1 MPDFPLIDTH
11 VHVYDPSA
19 ISFPWMADVPQLD
32 SPHGSAEYTAAI
44 GPVAVDKLVFVE
56 VDAGPGE
63 HLAEARWVETLARS
77 DSRIAG
83 IVASMPL
90 EDGAATEADIAAFA
104 KMPLARGVRRLIQG
118 HASEPDWCLRPAFV
132 EGVKAVGRHGLHF
145 EICIYHPQMK
155 DAAELVRR
163 CPEVSFVLD
172 HIGKPGIRDGL
183 AEPWGREIRDLA
195 ALPNVVCKLSG
206 VITEA
211 DHRSWTYDQIGP
223 YMSHVIDTF
232 GFDRLVFGGDWP
244 VLELA
249 ATYPE
254 WVAAVDRVTAGVAVG
269 DLRKL
274 YRDNA
279 IRVYR
284 L

>member
-1 MPDFPLIDTH
+1 MPDFTIVDTH
-11 VHVYDPSA
+11 VHLYDPAA
-19 ISFPWMADVPQLD
+19 IAYPWMAGVPKLN
-32 SPHGSAEYTAAI
+32 SKHGSAEYTAAI
-44 GPVAVDKLVFVE
+44 GPLKVDKLVFVE

-83 IVASMPL
+83 IVASIPL
-90 EDGAATEADIAAFA
+90 EEGAAAEADIAAFA

-118 HASEPDWCLRPAFV
+118 HAGEPGWCLRPAFV

-155 DAAELVRR
+155 GAAELVRR
-163 CPEVSFVLD
+163 CPEIDFVLD

-211 DHRSWTYDQIGP
+211 DYRSWSYDQIAP

-249 ATYPE
+249 ASYPE
-254 WVAAVDRVTAGVAVG
+254 WVAIVDRVTAGVPES
-269 DLRKL
+269 DLRKN

>member
-1 MPDFPLIDTH
+1 
-11 VHVYDPSA
+11 
-19 ISFPWMADVPQLD
+19 
-32 SPHGSAEYTAAI
+32 
-44 GPVAVDKLVFVE
+44 
-56 VDAGPGE
+56 
-63 HLAEARWVETLARS
+63 
-77 DSRIAG
+77 
-83 IVASMPL
+83 MPL
-90 EDGAATEADIAAFA
+90 EEGAAAETDIAAFA

-118 HASEPDWCLRPAFV
+118 HADEPGWCLRPAFV
-132 EGVKAVGRHGLHF
+132 EGVRLVAAHGLHF
-145 EICIYHPQMK
+145 EICIYHPQMN

-183 AEPWGREIRDLA
+183 AEPWRRELRDLA

-211 DHRSWTYDQIGP
+211 DYRSWSYDQIAP

-232 GFDRLVFGGDWP
+232 GFDRLMFGGDWP

-254 WVAAVDRVTAGVAVG
+254 WVAAVDRVTAGAAEG

-279 IRVYR
+279 IRIYR